1 LGITRTPC
9 SVASAPRSVDENLE
23 ENRMIRLNADWTDL
37 MKSYEADHQDPRNQT
52 CHKVGIPL
60 IAASIPLGAT
70 IVGLP
75 LAAAMFSTGWAFQF
89 AGHLFEGKKPS
100 FVEDRRMLFVGLLWW
115 LKKSGA
121 RIELQGDG
129 EDLSAG
135 ERHHSDVRETFQ
147 AAAE

>member
-1 LGITRTPC
+1 
-9 SVASAPRSVDENLE
+9 
-23 ENRMIRLNADWTDL
+23 MIRLNAEWTDL
-37 MKSYEADHQDPRNQT
+37 MKSYEADHQDPRNQA

-60 IAASIPLGAT
+60 IAASLPVGAT

-100 FVEDRRMLFVGLLWW
+100 FVDDRRMLLIGLLWW
-115 LKKSGA
+115 LKKTGA
-121 RIELQGDG
+121 PIALQ
-129 EDLSAG
+129 
-135 ERHHSDVRETFQ
+135 SDEHETF